1 MIRKD
6 IRDDYS
12 SRNNF
17 QSNRMK
23 TRVQGFWI
31 GDKQKVNS
39 DFIFNHKDLKK
50 KTKGYDKETGEIDK
64 RGKPADNQKEIFMKK
79 PEKEKTAEQL
89 IKERKKKQEKKRE
102 SQAKKLYRQRLKT
115 KWDRSW

>member
-12 SRNNF
+12 SANNQKANQF
-17 QSNRMK
+17 K
-23 TRVQGFWI
+23 TRDRGFWL
-31 GDKQKVNS
+31 GGKQKVNS

-50 KTKGYDKETGEIDK
+50 ETKGYDSMTGEIKK

-79 PEKEKTAEQL
+79 PEKEKSAQQI
-89 IKERKKKQEKKRE
+89 IKERKKKAEKKRE
-102 SQAKKLYRQRLKT
+102 SQAKKMYRDRLKT
-115 KWDRSW
+115 KWDRGW

>member
-12 SRNNF
+12 STNN
-17 QSNRMK
+17 MK
-23 TRVQGFWI
+23 TNQFKTREQGFWL
-31 GDKQKVNS
+31 GGKQKVNS

-64 RGKPADNQKEIFMKK
+64 RGKPADNQKEIFIKVK
-79 PEKEKTAEQL
+79 EKEKSTAEL

-102 SQAKKLYRQRLKT
+102 SQAQKLYRQRLKT

>member
-1 MIRKD
+1 MIRKSFQ
-6 IRDDYS
+6 DDYS
-12 SRNNF
+12 SPNNF

-31 GDKQKVNS
+31 GSKQAVNS
-39 DFIFNHKDLKK
+39 DYIFNHKDLKK

-64 RGKPADNQKEIFMKK
+64 RGKPADNQKEIFMKV
-79 PEKEKTAEQL
+79 PEKEKSAKDL
-89 IKERKKKQEKKRE
+89 IKESKKKAEKKRE
-102 SQAKKLYRQRLKT
+102 SQAKKFYRQRLKT